1 MNRNARFEAHP
12 DDFTFRPV
20 DPDADAALLHG
31 WVTDPKAVFW
41 LMQQATV
48 ADVAREYRSL
58 DARIGLFR
66 GEPAVLTERY
76 DIASGELADVHRAL
90 AGDVGMHLL
99 TAPTD
104 TPVPG
109 FTRAAMTAVLRE
121 LFADPAVRRVV
132 VEPDLRNRA
141 VHALNA
147 AVGFRPVRPVTLPR
161 SGKRALLS
169 TCTRE
174 QFHAATG
181 DRDPLAHLTPELW
194 AAANRHLVRKAL
206 AEFAH
211 ERLISPVPLP
221 EGGGWYGVGGD
232 DDSVAYRFRAELL
245 ALDHWRIDPE
255 SLTRVRTADG
265 TSLPLDAAELVREL
279 RRSLGLTDTV
289 LPLYLEE
296 VTSTLASAAYKLS
309 LPPVPA
315 AELAAADLQTVEAG
329 MTEGHPCFVANNGRL
344 GFDAAE
350 YPRYAPEVGA
360 PVRLLWVAV
369 HPDHAV
375 VAAGHGVDPADL
387 VDLTLQVPDGLDDHL
402 LIPVHPWQWQNRIA
416 VTYADEIAA
425 GRIVLLG
432 EGRESHL
439 PQQSIRTFFNTTVPG
454 KPYVKTALS
463 VLNMGFVRGLSAD
476 YMEHTPAINDWL
488 ADLVATDP
496 TLTACDFSI
505 LREHAAVGYRHPRYP
520 KGTPQQKM
528 LAALWRE
535 SPLALLRE
543 GERAVTMAA
552 LLHTDRDGASFAAA
566 LVADSGLTAKE
577 WLRRYLTAYLVPVV
591 HCLFAYGL
599 TFMPH
604 GENVLLVLD
613 EHGTPLRVF
622 FKDIAEEIAVLDK
635 AVPLPPEVARIRAEV
650 PEEHWAL
657 SVQTDV
663 FDCFLRFLSAELHA
677 CGALDQHVFWGTVAQ
692 VIRGY
697 QAAHPQLAERF
708 ARHDLFAARFPLSCL
723 NRLQLR
729 DNRQMVD
736 LTDPSGALQ
745 FAGTLAN
752 PLVRNR

>member
-1 MNRNARFEAHP
+1 M
-12 DDFTFRPV
+12 
-20 DPDADAALLHG
+20 
-31 WVTDPKAVFW
+31 
-41 LMQQATV
+41 
-48 ADVAREYRSL
+48 
-58 DARIGLFR
+58 
-66 GEPAVLTERY
+66 
-76 DIASGELADVHRAL
+76 
-90 AGDVGMHLL
+90 
-99 TAPTD
+99 
-104 TPVPG
+104 
-109 FTRAAMTAVLRE
+109 
-121 LFADPAVRRVV
+121 
-132 VEPDLRNRA
+132 
-141 VHALNA
+141 
-147 AVGFRPVRPVTLPR
+147 
-161 SGKRALLS
+161 LS

-194 AAANRHLVRKAL
+194 AAANRRLVRKAL

-211 ERLISPVPLP
+211 ERLISPVLLP
-221 EGGGWYGVGGD
+221 EGGDWYGVGSD
-232 DDSVAYRFRAELL
+232 DDTVAYRFRAELL
-245 ALDHWRIDPE
+245 TLDHWRIDPD
-255 SLTRVRTADG
+255 SMTRVRTADG
-265 TSLPLDAAELVREL
+265 AVLPLDAAELVREL
-279 RRSLGLTDTV
+279 RRSLGLSDAV

-296 VTSTLASAAYKLS
+296 ITSTLASSAYKLS

-315 AELAAADLQTVEAG
+315 AELATADLQTAEAG

-350 YPRYAPEVGA
+350 YLRYAPEVGA

-375 VAAGHGVDPADL
+375 VATGSGVDPADL
-387 VDLTLQVPDGLDDHL
+387 ADLTLGTLGTPNGLDDHV
-402 LIPVHPWQWQNRIA
+402 LIPVHPWQWHNRIA

-488 ADLVATDP
+488 ADLVSADP

-535 SPLALLRE
+535 NPFALLRE

-552 LLHTDRDGASFAAA
+552 LLHTDRDGAPVAAA
-566 LVADSGLTAKE
+566 LVTDSGLPAEE

-591 HCLFAYGL
+591 HCLFRYGL

-604 GENVLLVLD
+604 GENVILVLD
-613 EHGTPLRVF
+613 DHGTPLRVF
-622 FKDIAEEIAVLDK
+622 FKDIAEEIAVLDRDL
-635 AVPLPPEVARIRAEV
+635 PLPAQVERIRAEV
-650 PEEHWAL
+650 PQELWAL

-677 CGALDQHVFWGTVAQ
+677 CGALDQRAFWATVAQ
-692 VIRGY
+692 VIRDY

-708 ARHDLFAARFPLSCL
+708 ARHDLFAERFPLSCL

-729 DNRQMVD
+729 DNQQMVD
-736 LTDPSGALQ
+736 LADPSGALQ

-752 PLVRNR
+752 PLA